1 MSDNMELA
9 GDPEA
14 MDTDVD
20 FKEID
25 WAQREREDEEL
36 MARMLDNDP
45 TQERIN
51 IFGDGT
57 DQTEKADDAIDF
69 EDQED
74 DGELPDEEEASGI
87 NHEDPPGLTD
97 DNDMGTSH
105 DTGHDTDDLFGEDGR
120 DSSPMFGEE
129 EEDGTYVAG
138 GRINGTH
145 NVPEPEPEPEPESE
159 SDAEID
165 LVELNFPGFRM
176 TNQDP
181 SIPATAESE
190 EELIKQLY
198 PSFEKGITLDWNNLM
213 PPRKAY
219 YTPKVPVK
227 PPKVLNPTKI
237 SLELAADQEKSF
249 RSAGPASTTD
259 VKKRRAEAESKGL
272 VAILE
277 DTTADDSSD
286 DGFDWS
292 PLDPDEPIAGT
303 TMGMISFTCAD
314 WDSAINA
321 VPAPATIQV
330 PEDEAMDDWD
340 REFLGTSSKKRKAP
354 DELDYINAPRYP
366 VPYFDNYEQMTAHIG
381 KKVVIDL
388 NDPHLLVEKLAPVPA
403 AKRRRLGAGGEFK
416 RAGTGSLASALHRR
430 FNFSND
436 EAYNALKE
444 NHQSKVRAT
453 LANEDVEH
461 SLPALKL
468 LWPYYRVKLDR
479 QLARTYHRPYLKFTK
494 FLHQAITFS
503 RGLPRKRKDVRKISG
518 AQEIF
523 KEAKDLTLAE
533 TQSHATL
540 IEYSEEHPNVLS
552 NFGMGNR
559 ITSYYR
565 RKDGKDMERP
575 KIADGVGDTHILLA
589 EDKSP
594 FSNFG
599 FVDPGETVRT
609 IHNGMYRAPI
619 FKHEIKNTDF
629 LVIRSSTGVGGSDW
643 FIRTID
649 HLFVAG
655 QQFPVVEI
663 PGPHSR
669 KVTNAAKSRMK
680 MVAYRKIKHSPSSTL
695 KISEIT
701 AHIADSS
708 DMQNR
713 QKLKE
718 FLTYDKTQKVWVL
731 KQGDVVPDEP
741 TIRTMV
747 SPEEVCLIDAMQV
760 GDTHLKDAGYAEEDE
775 DKEPVEGVEHS
786 LEQDLAPWKTSKA
799 FLEASAD
806 KAMLQLH
813 GDGDPSGCGQA
824 FNMIKTSMKGGYIGA
839 TKGSLASSAS
849 ASEEL
854 RKQNGGHVYNVK
866 KQQDM
871 YNEAIRTIWEK
882 QKTSLSNPVENAD
895 IEDDR
900 ENDNE
905 AQKHAAPT
913 PRSLA
918 TPAAFDDNASQ
929 FSVSSR
935 QGRAMR
941 IIRTVRNY
949 RTGQTDEVIEV
960 VKDVRVWREYQRRVH
975 ERDAEGRE

>member
-1 MSDNMELA
+1 MAENIAPTGAAEV
-9 GDPEA
+9 
-14 MDTDVD
+14 MDTEVD

-25 WAQREREDEEL
+25 WAQREREDAEL
-36 MARMLDNDP
+36 MSQMFNNDP
-45 TQERIN
+45 MAEKLN
-51 IFGDGT
+51 IFGEPDE
-57 DQTEKADDAIDF
+57 QAEKADNAVDY
-69 EDQED
+69 EDMSDED
-74 DGELPDEEEASGI
+74 LPEEEEASGN
-87 NHEDPPGLTD
+87 NHEDVPGLTD
-97 DNDMGTSH
+97 DNDMGTS
-105 DTGHDTDDLFGEDGR
+105 HDTDDLFGEDGR
-120 DSSPMFGEE
+120 DSSPIFGDE

-138 GRINGTH
+138 GRVNGVH
-145 NVPEPEPEPEPESE
+145 NLPESEPEPE
-159 SDAEID
+159 ID
-165 LVELNFPGFRM
+165 LRELNFPGFRM

-198 PSFEKGITLDWNNLM
+198 PSFEKGITLDWNDLM

-219 YTPKVPVK
+219 YNPKVPVK

-237 SLELAADQEKSF
+237 SLELAPDQEKSF
-249 RSAGPASTTD
+249 RSAGPAATTD
-259 VKKRRAEAESKGL
+259 IKKRRAEAESKGL
-272 VAILE
+272 VPILE

-303 TMGMISFTCAD
+303 TMGMIGFTCAD

-321 VPAPATIQV
+321 VPSTTIQV

-340 REFLGTSSKKRKAP
+340 REILGASSKKRKAP
-354 DELDYINAPRYP
+354 EELDYINAPRYP

-403 AKRRRLGAGGEFK
+403 AKRRRLGVGGSFK
-416 RAGTGSLASALHRR
+416 RGNNGSLAAALHTR

-503 RGLPRKRKDVRKISG
+503 RGLPRKRKDARKLG
-518 AQEIF
+518 GVQEVF
-523 KEAKDLTLAE
+523 KDAKDLTLAE

-540 IEYSEEHPNVLS
+540 IEYCEEHPNVLS

-575 KIADGVGDTHILLA
+575 KIPDNVGDTHILLA

-619 FKHEIKNTDF
+619 FKHEIKSTDF
-629 LVIRSSTGVGGSDW
+629 LVVRSSTGVGGTDW
-643 FIRTID
+643 FVRTID

-669 KVTNAAKSRMK
+669 KVTNAAKNRMK
-680 MVAYRKIKHSPSSTL
+680 MVAYRKIKHSPNSTL

-731 KQGDVVPDEP
+731 KQGDTVPDEP
-741 TIRTMV
+741 SIRVMV

-760 GDTHLKDAGYAEEDE
+760 GDTHLTDAGYAEEDE
-775 DKEPVEGVEHS
+775 DKEPVDGVEHS
-786 LEQDLAPWKTSKA
+786 LEQELAPWKTSKA

-824 FNMIKTSMKGGYIGA
+824 FSMIKTSMKGGYIGA

-900 ENDNE
+900 DNENE

-913 PRSLA
+913 PRHMA

-929 FSVSSR
+929 FSVGSR

-941 IIRTVRNY
+941 IVRTIKNY
-949 RTGQTDEVIEV
+949 QTAQNEEVVEV